1 MKPVLLR
8 LVTDFLE
15 LIRVDKIRSVNLH
28 AYLIR
33 DGLLSFILFLFVCLV
48 FVFIEIL
55 IILVHLQ
62 LPQDCR

>member
-33 DGLLSFILFLFVCLV
+33 DGLLSFKLFFVCL
-48 FVFIEIL
+48 FGF
-55 IILVHLQ
+55 
-62 LPQDCR
+62 CFY

>member
-33 DGLLSFILFLFVCLV
+33 DGLLSFFSFFFLFVWFL
-48 FVFIEIL
+48 FLLRF
-55 IILVHLQ
+55 
-62 LPQDCR
+62 